1 MSIIRELRKKH
12 NLSQKELSEICG
24 VHQTA
29 VSQWEKE
36 RTQPDIKSLKKLAEI
51 FGVGIET
58 LVGKEPAPDE
68 NKIPVFSFIS
78 AAELC
83 NKLGERE
90 YFALTVTDDS
100 MSPVLFSG
108 DTVIVS
114 RSAEIISGDIAAI
127 SVGNGNTVL
136 RKIIKKDTSTML
148 VSENTSYEPMVFT
161 KAECETLPLFIIGKA
176 VEMRR
181 KL

>member
-1 MSIIRELRKKH
+1 MNVIRELRKKH
-12 NLSQKELSEICG
+12 NLSQKDLSEICG

-36 RTQPDIKSLKKLAEI
+36 RTQPDVKSLKKLSEI

-58 LVGKEPAPDE
+58 LMGKEPQSDE
-68 NKIPVFSFIS
+68 NKIPVFKFIS

-83 NKLGERE
+83 DKLGERE
-90 YFALTVTDDS
+90 YFALAVTDDS
-100 MSPVLFSG
+100 MSPALFSG
-108 DTVIVS
+108 DTVIIS
-114 RSAEIISGDIAAI
+114 RSSEISSGDIAAV

-161 KAECETLPLFIIGKA
+161 KSECETLPLFVIGKA